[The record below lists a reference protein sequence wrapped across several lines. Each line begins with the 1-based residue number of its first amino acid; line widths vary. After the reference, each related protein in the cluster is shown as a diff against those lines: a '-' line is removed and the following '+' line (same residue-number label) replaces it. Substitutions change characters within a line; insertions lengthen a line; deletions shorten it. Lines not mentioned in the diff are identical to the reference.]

1 VPLTNPYFQHFGSTN
16 EQRLVE
22 DLVVETISMYGMVIY
37 YIPRKRVKIDQIL
50 GEDTMSAFEVTY
62 PIEMYFDSA
71 QGWEGDK
78 SLLTKFGLSMPK
90 QANFV
95 VSRRRFNEVIKRVG
109 PHHIPPENIDDQ
121 EVRPLEG
128 DLIYIPMTKD
138 LWEIRYV
145 DYEAVFYQLGKNYIW
160 RMTVEKFVYSNE
172 PITTGET
179 EIDAIAIKHQ
189 NNDSTANLPFA
200 KNDEIQAAKPDVV
213 DIDPDDQNPFGIP

>member
-1 VPLTNPYFQHFGSTN
+1 
-16 EQRLVE
+16 
-22 DLVVETISMYGMVIY
+22 
-37 YIPRKRVKIDQIL
+37 
-50 GEDTMSAFEVTY
+50 
-62 PIEMYFDSA
+62 
-71 QGWEGDK
+71 
-78 SLLTKFGLSMPK
+78 
-90 QANFV
+90 
-95 VSRRRFNEVIKRVG
+95 
-109 PHHIPPENIDDQ
+109 
-121 EVRPLEG
+121 
-128 DLIYIPMTKD
+128 MTKD